1 MKLHAFVPTCQ
12 LTQLPC
18 SLSTFRRN
26 QLFEISGVR
35 GEYPQFFLIEKSGET
50 HYIGDW
56 ETVESINDTSGLPK
70 AMVET
75 DPGAVTW
82 DRLLNAG
89 VAT

>member
-1 MKLHAFVPTCQ
+1 
-12 LTQLPC
+12 LPC

-70 AMVET
+70 EMVET